1 MTKKIIN
8 KYLPLIIIT
17 IISFVISWYVLD
29 SILLAI
35 AYCLIVMLAIMFL
48 LKSID
53 KRNKKTHNI
62 DSMYNFVNLMNVQML
77 STNSVY
83 EAYKSIENYVDID
96 FANISNEDLHT
107 QLIDISNEY
116 NLNSFKMYVNTL
128 IIYDTDGGN
137 FKEMQEIPT
146 SLCQKTKIYYS
157 DLQKKKKAKLY
168 EVTTL
173 YLLWICVLLF
183 MKTIIPDYYG
193 KMMENHIYQFFMFAL
208 LLIGSFFY
216 YLTFK
221 EYLKNKIRGM

>member
-53 KRNKKTHNI
+53 ERNKKTHNI

-96 FANISNEDLHT
+96 FAN
-107 QLIDISNEY
+107 ISNEY